1 MRLFLIH
8 WFLFRW
14 QCEKDDQREVL
25 ENRCKKRTTAKK
37 CLKYYRAR
45 LEEGKDVVK
54 LLEFH
59 KLEKERKNK
68 KEHQLTIVG
77 RARLEEG
84 KDVEETFK
92 FQKLKKDENKQNGEL
107 SKRLDLLEEKA
118 ESELRQI
125 CQ

>member
-1 MRLFLIH
+1 M
-8 WFLFRW
+8 
-14 QCEKDDQREVL
+14 
-25 ENRCKKRTTAKK
+25 
-37 CLKYYRAR
+37 
-45 LEEGKDVVK
+45 K
-54 LLEFH
+54 LLELH

-84 KDVEETFK
+84 KDIEE
-92 FQKLKKDENKQNGEL
+92 DENKQNGEL